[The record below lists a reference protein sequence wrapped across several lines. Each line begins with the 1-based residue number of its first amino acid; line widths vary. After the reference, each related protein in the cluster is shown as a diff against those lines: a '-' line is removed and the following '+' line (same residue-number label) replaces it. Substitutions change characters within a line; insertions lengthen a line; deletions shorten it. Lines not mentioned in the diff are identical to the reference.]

1 MLSVETPSEH
11 HRSAGLAE
19 QPDLFDTLITK
30 AIGRL

>member
-1 MLSVETPSEH
+1 MLLVAKPSYH

-30 AIGRL
+30 AIARL

>member
-1 MLSVETPSEH
+1 MPLVTPSYR

-19 QPDLFDTLITK
+19 QPDLFDALITK